1 MTDVRTALICETVTG
16 RSMADLVAA
25 RDASRA
31 DMVELRLDGIDRP
44 DVAQALAGRRTPVIV
59 TCRPAWEGGRFDG
72 SEEARK
78 AILRSALEGG
88 AEYVDVEWRAGFQD
102 LIDAGAARSVVSSHD
117 FSGVPADLVERVRA
131 MRQTGAAV
139 VKVAVTPSRLSDT
152 LPLLAIGREGGA
164 VVIGMGEAGVP
175 TRLLAARFG
184 SPWSYAGNAVAP
196 GQVPAARMAGEFRF
210 RSVGPQTEVYGVV
223 GNNVMHSLS
232 PAMHNAAFAAAGID
246 AVYVPFHPADFDDFL
261 TFADAIGV
269 AGASVTIPFK
279 LDALRAAASADELT
293 VAVGAANTLRRLPP
307 EGGSHTWEA
316 LNTDVDGFLDPLERA
331 YGQSLRGARVSILG
345 AGGSARAVIVALVSR
360 GARVT
365 VHARREA
372 PAQAVAASLGAA
384 AGAWPPAAESW
395 DVLVNCTPLGGANAR
410 DVSPLPGGPFTGRLV
425 DDLTYGPGESALLR
439 EARAAGCAVLDG
451 LPMLVAQAERQFEW
465 WTGMRPASGVMAAAA
480 QARVA

>member
-16 RSMADLVAA
+16 RSMAELVAA

-31 DMVELRLDGIDRP
+31 DMVELRLDGVDRP
-44 DVAQALAGRRTPVIV
+44 DVAQALAGRRTPVVV
-59 TCRPAWEGGRFDG
+59 TCRAAWEGGRFEG
-72 SEEARK
+72 SEEERK

-88 AEYVDVEWRAGFQD
+88 AEYVDVEWRAGFHD
-102 LIDAGAARSVVSSHD
+102 LVDAGASRIVVSSHD
-117 FSGVPADLVERVRA
+117 FSGVPPDLVERVRA

-196 GQVPAARMAGEFRF
+196 GQVPASRMVGEFRF
-210 RSVGPQTEVYGVV
+210 RSVGPQTAVYGVV

-261 TFADAIGV
+261 AFADAVGV

-279 LDALRAAASADELT
+279 LDALRAASSADELT
-293 VAVGAANTLRRLPP
+293 CAVGAANTLRRQ
-307 EGGSHTWEA
+307 GDSWEA

-331 YGQSLRGARVSILG
+331 YGPSLRGARVSILG

-365 VHARREA
+365 LHARREA
-372 PAQAVAASLGAA
+372 QAHEVAMSLGATV
-384 AGAWPPAAESW
+384 GEWPPAADSW

-410 DVSPLPGGPFTGRLV
+410 DASPLAGGPFTGTLV
-425 DDLTYGPGESALLR
+425 YDLTYGPGESALLR
-439 EARAAGCAVLDG
+439 EARAAGCGALDG

-465 WTGMRPASGVMAAAA
+465 WTGTRPASGVMAAAA
-480 QARVA
+480 KARVA